1 MAINYAIFAFNCS
14 NPLGGVNDLYDTSDT
29 LENAIILAEDL
40 LTNESKKMCLNYFPQ
55 IAQIMCLKTGK
66 IVKKINLSDFIC
78 KASELEVSDDDSDG
92 YVDVTT
98 SKKEKKEKKE
108 VEYVNPIRV
117 RQFLYKGKTTYL
129 QDVKDDMILYKVNDP
144 EHIKYSLCDYCE
156 NIKLYSGFIL
166 TNNTYICRDC
176 LSF

>member
-29 LENAIILAEDL
+29 LEDAIILAEDL
-40 LTNESKKMCLNYFPQ
+40 LTNKSKKMNLNYFPQ

-92 YVDVTT
+92 YVDVMSC
-98 SKKEKKEKKE
+98 SKKEIQ
-108 VEYVNPIRV
+108 YVKPVRV
-117 RQFLYKGKTTYL
+117 TPVLHKGKTTYL
-129 QDVKDDMILYKVNDP
+129 QNIHNNMILYNYHD
-144 EHIKYSLCDYCE
+144 IFYMYFLMNQFDYQ
-156 NIKLYSGFIL
+156 IV
-166 TNNTYICRDC
+166 
-176 LSF
+176 